1 MNSAKNPTNLHAIFT
16 SVAFEMENAIR
27 MRAHSRSCYH
37 NTLARL
43 EDEIAMNSIQ
53 LFRIYMKI
61 INEMNLRWTLPSNRD
76 RIYR

>member
-1 MNSAKNPTNLHAIFT
+1 MNSAKNPTNPHAIFT
-16 SVAFEMENAIR
+16 SDAFEMENAIR

-43 EDEIAMNSIQ
+43 EGEIAMKSIQ

-61 INEMNLRWTLPSNRD
+61 INEMNLRWTLPSNLD